1 MTSLPML
8 SPKSQP
14 RPWVSGSSGKIWGL
28 PLAPLQSLS
37 WAQRGG
43 KGAPG
48 SLLPQLL
55 CSGRVLGTRAS
66 TTLRPGC
73 TPALQELRTI
83 LPAINAS
90 ALTQASSAPER
101 LGSHRGKEGHAP
113 PPGSGAG
120 PHPSVPAAST
130 QTRAATRRSWLLLSA
145 CARAA
150 LAPGPA
156 ERQPHSTLSHCTRAC
171 WYYAASPALG
181 TPRGHP
187 HRGPS
192 PSTLSPSACPLAAP
206 ASCPGWHDDCQPQ
219 LSPHRAM
226 GRDHLPDWTVGI
238 SLWRGPLL
246 FMCIY

>member
-113 PPGSGAG
+113 PPRLWGWASPICPRSIDTDESRYPQKLAVAECLCKGCISARTG
-120 PHPSVPAAST
+120 RETAALNSVPLHQS
-130 QTRAATRRSWLLLSA
+130 LLVL
-145 CARAA
+145 R
-150 LAPGPA
+150 
-156 ERQPHSTLSHCTRAC
+156 RQPCSRDAT
-171 WYYAASPALG
+171 G
-181 TPRGHP
+181 TP
-187 HRGPS
+187 
-192 PSTLSPSACPLAAP
+192 T
-206 ASCPGWHDDCQPQ
+206 PGAFTFHTESIRVPIGCTCV
-219 LSPHRAM
+219 
-226 GRDHLPDWTVGI
+226 LPRVA
-238 SLWRGPLL
+238 
-246 FMCIY
+246 